1 MKWKGKLKKENF
13 FDVIP
18 HTSTVDKCMSKIS
31 SVGVSWMKRWAS
43 FALLSISCLVLV
55 WLLRSP
61 CCRSTGGQKW
71 ALLPSAT
78 VYCLPILYAFQAA
91 LIFSLMLL
99 LFSIFTFS
107 WLSNKFFLTMHEGK
121 MQTSLSIQVVHALS
135 YNTISLSLSL
145 FLYFH

>member
-1 MKWKGKLKKENF
+1 
-13 FDVIP
+13 
-18 HTSTVDKCMSKIS
+18 
-31 SVGVSWMKRWAS
+31 
-43 FALLSISCLVLV
+43 
-55 WLLRSP
+55 
-61 CCRSTGGQKW
+61 
-71 ALLPSAT
+71 

-145 FLYFH
+145 SLSFVFSLVARKQINRKLQVTQDSLVVRRSIKLLVLI